1 MNTARAAL
9 VAIITCAGVA
19 VPVRH
24 ANAEEPLLCGLLAPC
39 DAAGADQSDDET
51 DGAPADDGVDADLDL
66 GLERGLDLDLDVGLD
81 LDVHVVPDRGTLLT
95 VDSDVDHAA
104 LGLATVDRALAVD
117 SQAAVDTDASV
128 GRDGIVVTGNGAADA
143 QAALV
148 GAHQPVR
155 VDAANRFCGVQIV
168 IAADSSAACRPKP
181 AAAGATNS
189 AGPIAV
195 AESVDLC
202 GAHVV
207 LAGWASTDCGERSGN
222 GSPAA
227 GSSWTLAG
235 ASAAGSLCG
244 ASVAVAGESS
254 TRCAGTAQQA
264 PVPSA
269 DHEAS
274 RVPGAD
280 HDAPRTEATGTGTT
294 DASAGAASSRVAGAQ
309 AAQAPNDDESGDA
322 AGGSGSSLPLTGA
335 SVMLLL
341 TLATAM
347 VAAGLVAGWSSRVR
361 VGHQS

>member
-9 VAIITCAGVA
+9 VAMITCAGVA
-19 VPVRH
+19 VPATH

-39 DAAGADQSDDET
+39 DGAGADHSDDESEA
-51 DGAPADDGVDADLDL
+51 APAADGVDADLDL
-66 GLERGLDLDLDVGLD
+66 GLDLGLDLDLDLGLD
-81 LDVHVVPDRGTLLT
+81 LDVHVVPDSGRLLT
-95 VDSDVDHAA
+95 VDTDVDHAA
-104 LGLATVDRALAVD
+104 LAFATVDRTLAVD
-117 SQAAVDTDASV
+117 SQAAGDTDASV

-148 GAHQPVR
+148 AARQPVR

-181 AAAGATNS
+181 SAAGATSN
-189 AGPIAV
+189 ARLIAV

-207 LAGWASTDCGERSGN
+207 LAGSASTDCGEPSGN

-235 ASAAGSLCG
+235 ATAAGTLCG

-264 PVPSA
+264 PVPGG
-269 DHEAS
+269 HEAS
-274 RVPGAD
+274 RVPGTD
-280 HDAPRTEATGTGTT
+280 HEASRTEATGTGTT
-294 DASAGAASSRVAGAQ
+294 DASAGAAGSRVAGAQ
-309 AAQAPNDDESGDA
+309 AAQAPNDDGSGDT

-335 SVMLLL
+335 SVTLLL
-341 TLATAM
+341 TLATAV